1 MCTVA
6 MATPT
11 TSNQPEKFTHSVRH
25 LTRLSSQGDYVVVDK
40 EAPSVLLKSAT
51 RIKAAHS
58 RCGLFYEVYH
68 STKSKAKSLFSG
80 PPQSTGLT
88 AAVSGPST
96 DPYDTSDW
104 DDEQS
109 DEEHYIIANNVARYG
124 TVC

>member
-1 MCTVA
+1 

-25 LTRLSSQGDYVVVDK
+25 LTRLSSQGDYVVVD
-40 EAPSVLLKSAT
+40 EDAPSILLKSAR
-51 RIKAAHS
+51 RIKAAQS
-58 RCGLFYEVYH
+58 RCGLLYEVYH
-68 STKSKAKSLFSG
+68 SVKSKAKSLFSG
-80 PPQSTGLT
+80 PPQSTGAAAAAA
-88 AAVSGPST
+88 AAVPDPST

-109 DEEHYIIANNVARYG
+109 DKTHYINADHVARYG